1 MIENDSNIVQKIK
14 QNIFMAT
21 DVLSLDLTLEKLT
34 PKSIDEQNFF
44 DQCPEIFDEV
54 ELILT
59 TGPTWEFNPTNRDF
73 YLDITKDFT
82 IDKQKL
88 SDYVRNESTLET
100 VDLDINNN
108 VTVVK
113 IPVKMLLANAR
124 TLSDEMIDKSSHHT
138 VSTLFG
144 EIPL

>member
-34 PKSIDEQNFF
+34 PVSIDEQDFF
-44 DQCPEIFDEV
+44 DQCLEIFDEV

-88 SDYVRNESTLET
+88 SDYVRKESTLEI

-113 IPVKMLLANAR
+113 IPVKMLIANVR
-124 TLSDEMIDKSSHHT
+124 TLSNEMIDKSSYHT
-138 VSTLFG
+138 VATLFG